1 MNINSVND
9 QIKNGGCSLKPVNVL
24 STFKDFFSISQ
35 TKCKCKVGY
44 DFFFS
49 ELTSVQIALVRLY
62 TYICRYVS
70 HPNTLKGNQ
79 MQGFITP
86 LPPLPPV
93 EYVYVY

>member
-24 STFKDFFSISQ
+24 STFKDFFQFPKLNVNARLGMI
-35 TKCKCKVGY
+35 
-44 DFFFS
+44 FFS

-93 EYVYVY
+93 EYLYVY